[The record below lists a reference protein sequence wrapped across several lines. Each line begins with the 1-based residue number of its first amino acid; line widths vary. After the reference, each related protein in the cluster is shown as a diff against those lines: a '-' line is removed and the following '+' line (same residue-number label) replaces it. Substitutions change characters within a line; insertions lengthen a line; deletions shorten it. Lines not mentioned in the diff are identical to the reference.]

1 MAERKTQETDASV
14 ADFIGTVPNETRR
27 QDSIVVARLMENA
40 SGKKP
45 KMWGTG
51 IIGCGKRFYKYANGK
66 QAEICKIG
74 FAPRAKS
81 LVFYLASFPDKSSLL
96 KRLGKHSARGG
107 CLYIN
112 KLEDVDIGVLEEILE
127 KAYLRDSES

>member
-1 MAERKTQETDASV
+1 MAERKTQESNASV
-14 ADFIGTVPNETRR
+14 AEFIGAVPNETRR
-27 QDSIVVARLMENA
+27 KDSFVVAKLMETA

-45 KMWGTG
+45 KMWGTS

-66 QAEICKIG
+66 DAEICKIG

-81 LVFYLASFPDKSSLL
+81 LVFYLAKFDGKVSLL
-96 KRLGKHSARGG
+96 KRLGKHSVRGG

-112 KLEDVDIGVLEEILE
+112 QLEDVDIDVLKEIVE
-127 KAYLRDSES
+127 NAYLQSPEN